1 MRIKWQIISEDKQDK
16 STKWRAEINSE
27 RFGKYA
33 WIELIAFEI
42 NSVDDLRVIRGGWR
56 VFAKEKYDEGTVE
69 YSAIEVNHI
78 FTT

>member
-33 WIELIAFEI
+33 WIALQPKGKEYIVSIKCPEKLE
-42 NSVDDLRVIRGGWR
+42 VIKCTSLANAKSWIRKHLGG
-56 VFAKEKYDEGTVE
+56 K
-69 YSAIEVNHI
+69 
-78 FTT
+78 

>member
-33 WIELIAFEI
+33 WIELIALQPKGKEYI
-42 NSVDDLRVIRGGWR
+42 VSIQKLHSRLRNSRWRMELRDLGWTTARVGG
-56 VFAKEKYDEGTVE
+56 
-69 YSAIEVNHI
+69 
-78 FTT
+78 

>member
-33 WIELIAFEI
+33 WIELIALQPKGKEYI
-42 NSVDDLRVIRGGWR
+42 VSIKCPEKLEVIKCTSLANAKLWIRKHLGG
-56 VFAKEKYDEGTVE
+56 K
-69 YSAIEVNHI
+69 
-78 FTT
+78 